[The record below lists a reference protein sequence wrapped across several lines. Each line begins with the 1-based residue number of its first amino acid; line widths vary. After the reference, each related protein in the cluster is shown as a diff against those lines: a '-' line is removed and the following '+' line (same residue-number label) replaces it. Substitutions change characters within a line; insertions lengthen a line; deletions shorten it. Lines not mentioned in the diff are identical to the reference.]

1 MAGGFSIGVAADTR
15 AFESGV
21 KAGIIAPV
29 EDAQDALQ
37 VLARSGDKAGDGLSR
52 GTREAELSLG
62 KLGAAGKDAG
72 DDIDR
77 GARDAGQALDR
88 LGRDGKSAGD
98 DLEAGLKGAQ
108 KQTELTAA
116 DYRAMTAKI
125 RAETEKIRQEGRDSF
140 RGASE
145 GTSEF
150 KEEALSNFSEVTSSF
165 QGDMTSI
172 TDLAQG
178 TFGGL
183 ASLGGPASLVF
194 GGLAVAVGLVGQA
207 FATNSEES
215 DEFKEKIQEL
225 AQTKLGDLFG
235 QYEDSG
241 NDLARGL
248 REWAQDADSFGG
260 SLTDLQKNTR
270 KAGLEVGDYAD
281 AIATQSVPKMKE
293 MRREVE
299 AQIKSLDKQAG
310 AQRAAGDGSSA
321 LANKLG
327 EQSDAARAVKKQ
339 LDDNLEVNDQYEKS
353 LRAVAKAQGLTVE
366 QYLATADA
374 QAAAEE
380 ASKSLEDSMKSLA
393 EQSAESTAEL
403 VDNSSLGA
411 NNYIAGME
419 KRQAADD
426 QYYANL
432 QTVGKAVPD
441 SVYQYLQ
448 GQGEA
453 FSQELATYLSA
464 TPDQQAR
471 ILEGWKKAAGSGTE
485 IDGPTVKAKGDTS
498 DVDKKTAEKG
508 KEQKAGPTSKLRANA
523 DAVDKKTAEKGKE
536 QKAGP
541 TMKLRADDDAVEKAV
556 ARWRDKTYHATVKLK
571 PDTSAVDAAIRR
583 LDGRHISVIVDQ
595 QVGKKV
601 T

>member
-21 KAGIIAPV
+21 KAGIIEPV

-37 VLARSGDKAGDGLSR
+37 DLARSGDKAGDGLSKGSR
-52 GTREAELSLG
+52 DAELSLG
-62 KLGAAGKDAG
+62 KLGRAGKE
-72 DDIDR
+72 
-77 GARDAGQALDR
+77 
-88 LGRDGKSAGD
+88 AGD

-108 KQTELTAA
+108 KQTDLTAA

-125 RAETEKIRQEGRDSF
+125 EAETAKIKSSSRESF
-140 RGASE
+140 DKAGGSS
-145 GTSEF
+145 GEF

-183 ASLGGPASLVF
+183 ASLGGPASIAF
-194 GGLAVAVGLVGQA
+194 GGLAVAVGLIGQA
-207 FATNSEES
+207 FATSGEESEE
-215 DEFKEKIQEL
+215 FKQKIADL

-241 NDLARGL
+241 DDLAKGL
-248 REWAQDADSFGG
+248 RKWATDADSFGG
-260 SLTDLQKNTR
+260 SLSDLRKNT
-270 KAGLEVGDYAD
+270 KNGGLEYGRYAD

-327 EQSDAARAVKKQ
+327 EQADAARAVKKQ
-339 LDDNLEVNDQYEKS
+339 LDDNLDVNDAYEKS
-353 LRAVAKAQGLTVE
+353 LESVAKAQGQTVD
-366 QYLATADA
+366 QYLATVDA

-380 ASKSLEDSMKSLA
+380 ANKSLEDSMKSLA
-393 EQSAESTAEL
+393 EQSGESTAEL

-411 NNYIAGME
+411 ANYIAGIQ

-432 QTVGKAVPD
+432 QTVGKTVPD
-441 SVYQYLQ
+441 EVFQYLQ

-464 TPDQQAR
+464 TPAQQAT
-471 ILEGWKKAAGSGTE
+471 ILDGWKKAAGSGTE

-498 DVDKKTAEKG
+498 DVDKKTAAKS
-508 KEQKAGPTSKLRANA
+508 KEQKAGPTSKLRADA
-523 DAVDKKTAEKGKE
+523 SAVDKAVKEKGAEK
-536 QKAGP
+536 KAG
-541 TMKLRADDDAVEKAV
+541 TTLKLRADDDAVEKAV
-556 ARWRDKTYHATVKLK
+556 ARWRDKTYHATVKFK
-571 PDTSAVDAAIRR
+571 ADTSDVTAALNR
-583 LDGRHISVIVDQ
+583 LDGRHISVVVDQ
-595 QVGKKV
+595 KVGKKV
-601 T
+601 A